1 MVHNKNTQ
9 DVGHKIVL
17 KIYFLIESSFLRV
30 FIQYQHFVSTSIFW
44 HKIRTHFKKNV
55 HYILYRVALSSPKTR
70 QVFEKLIR
78 FFNIYKQ
85 NFTQWY
91 LLEILH
97 LLGFTSKKETLCI
110 FKYLKLMQ
118 SCHIQIQSISIV
130 IESRRIPLQSI
141 SIIIGL

>member
-17 KIYFLIESSFLRV
+17 KIYFLIESSFLRLL
-30 FIQYQHFVSTSIFW
+30 SNTSILCLPAFL
-44 HKIRTHFKKNV
+44 TQNSDAFQKKK
-55 HYILYRVALSSPKTR
+55 YIISCTGSLWVVRKRDRS
-70 QVFEKLIR
+70 FEKLIR

-91 LLEILH
+91 LLEVLH